1 MFYIFT
7 YSYKPPSTAAMVVA
21 GRLPL
26 KRQVGFLLGMMVLF
40 FLETKKQILSVLSI
54 YTCFCLPP
62 LPILGDLTME

>member
-26 KRQVGFLLGMMVLF
+26 KRQMGFF
-40 FLETKKQILSVLSI
+40 AAASVLVLVGLGFTVLLMLVLLEAEI
-54 YTCFCLPP
+54 RFL
-62 LPILGDLTME
+62 ILF